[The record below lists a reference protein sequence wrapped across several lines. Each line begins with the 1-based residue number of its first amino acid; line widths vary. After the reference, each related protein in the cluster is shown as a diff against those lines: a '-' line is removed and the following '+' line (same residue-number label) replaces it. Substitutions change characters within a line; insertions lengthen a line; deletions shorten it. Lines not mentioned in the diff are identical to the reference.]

1 MEGGEEM
8 RGGVQGDTL
17 SKDDSQLLARLMQR
31 KTGKEQLTHWSATQ
45 SIAGS

>member
-8 RGGVQGDTL
+8 RGGVQGDTS
-17 SKDDSQLLARLMQR
+17 SKDDSQLPARLMQG
-31 KTGKEQLTHWSATQ
+31 KTGKEQLTCWSAPQ